1 MLISQKEDYFENCLY
16 RLLDEPLLFPLALKR
31 NLYKK
36 GFSSDKTKKNLIFYR
51 KTFWKEQSFIFTA
64 YLLNY
69 IFQTSVLFNTW

>member
-36 GFSSDKTKKNLIFYR
+36 GFSSDKTKKKLIFYR
-51 KTFWKEQSFIFTA
+51 KTF
-64 YLLNY
+64 
-69 IFQTSVLFNTW
+69 